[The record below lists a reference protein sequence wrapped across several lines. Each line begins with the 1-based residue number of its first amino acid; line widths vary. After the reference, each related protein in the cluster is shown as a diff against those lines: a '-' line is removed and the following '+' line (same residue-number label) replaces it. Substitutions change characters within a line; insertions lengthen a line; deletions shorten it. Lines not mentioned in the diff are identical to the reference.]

1 MLARKAYSLLKE
13 LIRDERGVNEI
24 VSEAL
29 LLTSTVALFF
39 ILIVEPIKGIAS
51 FLDSLIE
58 AASESG
64 SKLLDALSNGLKNI
78 WNWLSG
84 G

>member
-1 MLARKAYSLLKE
+1 MQARRFFSLIKDF
-13 LIRDERGVNEI
+13 IRDERGVNEV

-51 FLDSLIE
+51 FLDSLMK

-64 SKLLDALSNGLKNI
+64 SKLLDTLSGGLKDI
-78 WNWLSG
+78 WSWLSG